1 MAEEQA
7 SVLAKL
13 SDTTAA
19 LARLTAALEQRQ
31 SAEQSK
37 MFDYVIQAN
46 GTTTVSLPKG
56 TGGLFVYPQQ
66 DLSPVTVD
74 VEGLKFKFPVG
85 TTKGVFLPC
94 PGTAAQAAFTN
105 TSSSAI
111 YCRIRTLSPEYAMM
125 FAAGI
130 ANQGQVEIID
140 ASGNVIGSSDT
151 AGASILAQLTAGT
164 AAIGVVTPAFSN
176 GSQWQPASAPATSG
190 ASGSTIGPVATWLYN
205 GSAFDTMQ
213 NNSEGTLLA
222 SAARTT
228 SPSIPIQ
235 TNYNARGAII
245 FLNVTAASGTGGLTP
260 QFFITDPVT
269 NGTYGYSLSP
279 SAITATGEYI
289 FVIYPGASSTNV
301 SSLVKQVVSI
311 QLPRQWS
318 VSVGIG
324 DASSYTYSLGYSLI
338 L

>member
-7 SVLAKL
+7 ASLSKL
-13 SDTTAA
+13 SDN

-31 SAEQSK
+31 SAEQSR

-125 FAAGI
+125 FAAGM

-164 AAIGVVTPAFSN
+164 ALIGNTRIQDGLSSTLWSIF
-176 GSQWQPASAPATSG
+176 TSYVDG
-190 ASGSTIGPVATWLYN
+190 LPTYEVGDVRAAQAGFNETNW
-205 GSAFDTMQ
+205 DRWR
-213 NNSEGTLLA
+213 NNTTGTFLA
-222 SAARTT
+222 SAARTATT
-228 SPSIPIQ
+228 SAPEQ
-235 TNYNARGAII
+235 TNWNARGA
-245 FLNVTAASGTGGLTP
+245 LLVLDVTVASGTGGL
-260 QFFITDPVT
+260 QVQIM
-269 NGTYGYSLSP
+269 GSSP
-279 SAITATGEYI
+279 SLGGFQIMSTAPTAVTATGVYMYLYYPSTATVQA
-289 FVIYPGASSTNV
+289 VI
-301 SSLVKQVVSI
+301 KQVTNMIV
-311 QLPRQWS
+311 PRQWS
-318 VSVGIG
+318 AQVTAG
-324 DASSYTYSLGYSLI
+324 DASSYTYSLDFVLI